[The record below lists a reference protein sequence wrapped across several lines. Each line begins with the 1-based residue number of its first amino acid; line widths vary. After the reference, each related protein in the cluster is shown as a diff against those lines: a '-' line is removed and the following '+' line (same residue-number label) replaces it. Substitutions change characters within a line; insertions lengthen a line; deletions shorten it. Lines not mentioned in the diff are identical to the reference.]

1 MNKKSKFLSIVFAG
15 ALCLAS
21 QASPWS
27 VPVKAVAKGC
37 DKAAVKLGFRAA
49 EKSAVRGGA
58 KLAAVTAERK
68 AAGSALQ
75 KVAKEVTAKKLLAGG
90 AAVAIVSSAHEVSDG
105 VQVGLQDIGS
115 GVGEAVREHP
125 DIAVDVLERITRPAN
140 ILLFVCA
147 LVLVL
152 AGLWLLRPILLVIA
166 NARRYRAIRR
176 AAMQTG
182 EVIDVPAGPAGPAEP
197 AEPTNR
203 SGFTR
208 VETIFAIVG
217 LAVLTIIGVWRMMP
231 GKAKDP
237 RGSGKPTIAAT
248 ADSGKAEAEE
258 KERIARRKAAV
269 ARMHAAYVEALER
282 HHRAFLSEVEQAA
295 DSQFGRV
302 RAGISGVVAK
312 FGTFSRCKD
321 LFKTIVVDR
330 IKGGDRTGASI
341 KSDLEADFY
350 RGLYEARDRVHEC
363 LGSFLRNAESERE
376 AFKVGLEAELD
387 SAALPGDDAYKALLE
402 ECGERIEQKKGALKW
417 GQIDAGIACVIEAV
431 CIRQTVAAAAR
442 VLGNA
447 AARQA
452 GTMVAGGTAAVA
464 DGPLPVGDIIGG
476 LAIVGCTAWSAWD
489 IYKAAKV
496 LPEELRSTLET
507 VTRDCERQTLDEVKN
522 AGETIY
528 RAFSSENL

>member
-105 VQVGLQDIGS
+105 VQVGLQNIGS

-182 EVIDVPAGPAGPAEP
+182 EVIDVPAGPAEP

-217 LAVLTIIGVWRMMP
+217 LAVLSIIGVWRMMP
-231 GKAKDP
+231 GKAKEP
-237 RGSGKPTIAAT
+237 SGSRKPAIAAT
-248 ADSGKAEAEE
+248 ADSSKA
-258 KERIARRKAAV
+258 IARRKAAV

-282 HHRAFLSEVEQAA
+282 HHRAFLSEVKQAA

-302 RAGISGVVAK
+302 RADISGVVAK
-312 FGTFSRCKD
+312 FGTFSRCTD

-402 ECGERIEQKKGALKW
+402 ECGERIEQKKDALKW
-417 GQIDAGIACVIEAV
+417 GQIDAGIAGVIEAV
-431 CIRQTVAAAAR
+431 CIRQTVAAVGR
-442 VLGNA
+442 LLGKA

-452 GTMVAGGTAAVA
+452 GTMAAGAAGAVA
-464 DGPLPVGDIIGG
+464 DGPLPVGDVIGG
-476 LAIVGCTAWSAWD
+476 LAVVGCTAWSAAD
-489 IYKAAKV
+489 VYKAAKV
-496 LPEELRSTLET
+496 LPAELRSALET
-507 VTRDCERQTLDEVKN
+507 ATRDCERQTLTEAKQ
-522 AGETIY
+522 AGDAIRRTYLDVSITA
-528 RAFSSENL
+528 R